1 MKEIFLLRHAN
12 SPWANMSHS
21 DFERPIDD
29 KGYKELRLLS
39 HWISEQKYSVQKIFC
54 SPSKRTCET
63 TDLISSDF
71 NFNIDNVRYPNFL
84 YSGSVDDLINFISE
98 LDKSINSI
106 LIVGHNPIMR
116 QAIQTLTRENIENFE
131 PATLSL
137 ISATSWTSIR
147 ESKLK
152 FIVSPKDIEK

>member
-1 MKEIFLLRHAN
+1 MKEIFFLRHAN

-21 DFERPIDD
+21 DFERPIDE
-29 KGYKELRLLS
+29 KGYKELILLS
-39 HWISEQKYSVQKIFC
+39 HRISEQNYFIEKIFC
-54 SPSKRTCET
+54 SPSKRTSET
-63 TDLISSDF
+63 TDLISSEF
-71 NFNIDNVRYPNFL
+71 NFNIDNVRYLNFL

-98 LDKSINSI
+98 LDESINSI
-106 LIVGHNPIMR
+106 LIVGHNPMMH
-116 QAIQTLTRENIENFE
+116 QAIHILTRKNIENFE

-137 ISATSWTSIR
+137 ISTTSWTSIR